1 MCISDIVCEYTYIQ
15 GVKVALVLLKI
26 AFVGMQKSQGEL
38 RKLIQFLP
46 AMREFCD
53 DENINGVEFKTKVF
67 ALGI

>member
-38 RKLIQFLP
+38 RIFLHYTLP
-46 AMREFCD
+46 VMREFCD
-53 DENINGVEFKTKVF
+53 DENINGVEFKTKVC
-67 ALGI
+67 A